1 MYFANRSQLASFGL
15 IRADSKQVFKFSLS
29 KMSSHQNQPAYKATS
44 LLNYYEYSKIKKA
57 EPIVAKTNK
66 RKKIVANA
74 FYADKLHSASEHV
87 TTAKKPKIAETVT
100 SGTICNYYATEKNTD
115 IAPAVTAAS
124 EYAQVATAATASHKI
139 AATEASASE
148 SNFEISIIEV
158 AEENITSDG
167 DSEIENCVNVNC
179 KTKVLS

>member
-1 MYFANRSQLASFGL
+1 MYMFFANR
-15 IRADSKQVFKFSLS
+15 ADSEQVFKYSLS

-57 EPIVAKTNK
+57 EQIVAKTKTNK

-74 FYADKLHSASEHV
+74 FYADKLHSASEQV

-100 SGTICNYYATEKNTD
+100 SGTICNYYATEKNSD

-124 EYAQVATAATASHKI
+124 EYAQVATAATHKI

-158 AEENITSDG
+158 AEENSISDG

-179 KTKVLS
+179 KTKVLL